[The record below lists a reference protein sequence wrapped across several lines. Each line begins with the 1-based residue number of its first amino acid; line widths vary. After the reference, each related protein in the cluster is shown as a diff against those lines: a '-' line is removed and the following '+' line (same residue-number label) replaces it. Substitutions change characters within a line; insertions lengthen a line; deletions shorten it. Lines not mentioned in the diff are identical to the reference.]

1 MGFDFVSG
9 HNWGRRFTEEYTD
22 KNFVKSFCQKPIF
35 KKSYNSSNL
44 NLKIRIPGGG
54 VAQVSDVASWPLVI
68 FLSYIETWQAKEG
81 VLKENPCRFFHTT
94 E

>member
-1 MGFDFVSG
+1 MGFEFVSG
-9 HNWGRRFTEEYTD
+9 HNWGRRFTEEYID
-22 KNFVKSFCQKPIF
+22 KNFVKSFCQKPIC

-44 NLKIRIPGGG
+44 NLMTRIPGGG
-54 VAQVSDVASWPLVI
+54 VALVSDVASCY

-81 VLKENPCRFFHTT
+81 VLKENPCRFFHTI